1 MEGRQSDW
9 ETETGSQTQIQEAKK
24 VAVVNW
30 CRAHLV
36 EGAKARTKEI
46 KSIHELSETQA
57 ELNVS
62 DMREQVCHLQASL
75 RSEQECAEYKHTSA
89 VHHIDK
95 EKDTER
101 EEADTTVEKVVKDQR
116 DALLFTEPED
126 ITASEQEQTQPQVTA
141 DGLLATLRRME
152 AMVSRALGT
161 AELVR
166 QSERR
171 VSQVKE
177 RMESIGQR
185 AEEDLEQG
193 AETDEQLNAPEAQS
207 TEKNPTQ
214 VCPCEKSVNS
224 VNIFKN

>member
-1 MEGRQSDW
+1 
-9 ETETGSQTQIQEAKK
+9 
-24 VAVVNW
+24 
-30 CRAHLV
+30 
-36 EGAKARTKEI
+36 
-46 KSIHELSETQA
+46 
-57 ELNVS
+57 
-62 DMREQVCHLQASL
+62 MREQVCHLQASL
-75 RSEQECAEYKHTSA
+75 RSEQECAEYKHTST

-101 EEADTTVEKVVKDQR
+101 EEADTAVEKVVKDQR

-185 AEEDLEQG
+185 VEEDLGQG
-193 AETDEQLNAPEAQS
+193 AETDVQLNALEAQNM
-207 TEKNPTQ
+207 EKTPTQ
-214 VCPCEKSVNS
+214 PPVVSLSADLGTNATGFMDDVEPVEKDSAGRPLLSPVFPE
-224 VNIFKN
+224 VPE